1 VRRLLLLAAVLI
13 AAAPAAAS
21 AQTTYDVGVLD
32 EGGVFDWSDEDLD
45 IVAGDTVNW
54 CFSATGGASPPC
66 RDIQFLHDVKI
77 YTPDENGTLVAESP
91 LFQPP
96 PPAGASFEHTF
107 AAAGEF
113 AFICSVHPVQMNGT
127 LTVTGGGGE
136 DETAPVTT
144 AALDPPAPGP
154 GGTYTGP
161 VEVTLTAAD
170 EAGGSG
176 VESTE
181 YAVDGGAFQPY
192 TAPFTVSAEG
202 AHTIVY
208 RSTDV
213 AGNVEAD
220 KQVAFTID
228 PDGPGEDETAPVT
241 TAALD
246 PAAPGPGGTYTV
258 PVEVTLTAADEAGG
272 SGVASTEYRID
283 GGAFQPYTAPFT
295 VSAEGAHT
303 IVYRSTDVAGNV
315 EADKQVGFTIEPYA
329 PGEADLETSV
339 RPRSKR
345 VKPGRSATF
354 RVGLENVGGADAAEV
369 KVCAKAPR
377 RLVKITGGRC
387 WTLAAVG
394 AGASRESEFGFRPKR
409 AARGDRVRIEFTTT
423 YENGESE
430 RTMATLRVARG

>member
-1 VRRLLLLAAVLI
+1 MKRLLLLAALLI

-176 VESTE
+176 VASTE
-181 YAVDGGAFQPY
+181 YAV
-192 TAPFTVSAEG
+192 
-202 AHTIVY
+202 
-208 RSTDV
+208 
-213 AGNVEAD
+213 
-220 KQVAFTID
+220 
-228 PDGPGEDETAPVT
+228 
-241 TAALD
+241 
-246 PAAPGPGGTYTV
+246 
-258 PVEVTLTAADEAGG
+258 
-272 SGVASTEYRID
+272 D